1 MKKKV
6 DVIILAGFLGSG
18 KTTLLKQLLEYEKER
33 NHKTAVLMNELG
45 KVSIDSDVIPGDVPL
60 KELLN
65 GCICCSLSDQLE
77 KQLWALCK
85 ENELDTLIIEATG
98 AAHPIDVLDACLS
111 PYLLDELS
119 VSGIISVM
127 DAPRWLDRD
136 IMSVQAKM
144 LMLEQIKHADYIVWN
159 KTGSLS
165 PEQKEQLERDAK
177 RLNKGTP
184 YVLTDYASV
193 ELSRLFSL
201 AGKQCSEHQPI
212 STEKL
217 KVKTWVYTFNGP
229 VNKKVFENWLCEAPS
244 SIYRIKGYIKYE
256 DQIYLF
262 QYSYG
267 LPSYEKEL
275 MKMPLRLVFI
285 GEDLDEERLEEGL
298 KEVEK
303 NSRYR

>member
-1 MKKKV
+1 MKKKAN
-6 DVIILAGFLGSG
+6 VIILAGFLGSG
-18 KTTLLKQLLEYEKER
+18 KTTLLKQLLKYEKEQ

-45 KVSIDSDVIPGDVPL
+45 QVSIDSDVVPGDVPL

-111 PYLLDELS
+111 PYLLDDLH
-119 VSGIISVM
+119 VSGIISIM

-136 IMSVQAKM
+136 MMNVQAKM
-144 LMLEQIKHADYIVWN
+144 LMLEQIKHADFIIWN

-165 PEQKEQLERDAK
+165 EEQKWQLESDAK
-177 RLNKGTP
+177 RINEGTP
-184 YVLTDYASV
+184 NVLTDYAKV
-193 ELSRLFSL
+193 ELSQLFSL
-201 AGKQCSEHQPI
+201 SVKKRSEHQPV
-212 STEKL
+212 TADKL
-217 KVKTWVYTFNGP
+217 KVKTWIYSFQGLV
-229 VNKKVFENWLCEAPS
+229 KKDVFENWLREAPS

-256 DQIYLF
+256 DQQIYLF

-285 GEDLDEERLEEGL
+285 GEDLDVEKLTEGL
-298 KEVEK
+298 QEVERMSK
-303 NSRYR
+303 